1 MFPAFV
7 VLLEPE
13 ITIAVFE
20 ESSTSFDPIIVKS
33 VLLFAIR
40 NLPPV
45 PICKTFVATVVVPI
59 PTLPVKIDVPG
70 INKLVEFKV
79 FVVPFH
85 VKSASS
91 VIADVPL
98 PINILFAVKL
108 LVPVPPLVT
117 ANVPSLILVVFKF
130 VKRDPLAAIFEVV
143 KILFVLSHV
152 KFPDCVI
159 AEVPPINILLSINEP
174 TPVPPLVTA
183 NVPPVTFE
191 AFKFVKPA
199 PDPLNKLAVIVQ
211 VAFIFVVSIPPKQ

>member
-7 VLLEPE
+7 ALLEPE

-20 ESSTSFDPIIVKS
+20 DPSASFDPIIVKS

-40 NLPPV
+40 NRPPA
-45 PICKTFVATVVVPI
+45 PTCKTFVATVVVPI

-70 INKLVEFKV
+70 MDKLVEIKV

-108 LVPVPPLVT
+108 L
-117 ANVPSLILVVFKF
+117 A
-130 VKRDPLAAIFEVV
+130 RY
-143 KILFVLSHV
+143 H
-152 KFPDCVI
+152 
-159 AEVPPINILLSINEP
+159 LL
-174 TPVPPLVTA
+174 
-183 NVPPVTFE
+183 
-191 AFKFVKPA
+191 
-199 PDPLNKLAVIVQ
+199 
-211 VAFIFVVSIPPKQ
+211 